1 VTHVPGERLPI
12 ARPSHGP
19 QTPVLAMGDF
29 NDEPFDTSLVRHAL
43 TTRQRA
49 KVTSAREE
57 PLFWNVMWPIV
68 GAPDGS
74 FYFDNQPNML
84 DQLLVNKNMAIG
96 DAPIRVDPTTAQIL
110 RPPAMVNPD
119 VYPKPIR
126 RRNGQAGQSKRI
138 LRPLP
143 DHHDGHRGRLGRLP
157 EQFWRDPWHR
167 PVTSAAVWTRQWGGG
182 RIFVSTPGDRGRGPG
197 GP

>member
-84 DQLLVNKNMAIG
+84 DQFMVKDTMVIPWPGSDRPGA
-96 DAPIRVDPTTAQIL
+96 AP
-110 RPPAMVNPD
+110 RP
-119 VYPKPIR
+119 
-126 RRNGQAGQSKRI
+126 S
-138 LRPLP
+138 L
-143 DHHDGHRGRLGRLP
+143 
-157 EQFWRDPWHR
+157 HR
-167 PVTSAAVWTRQWGGG
+167 PCRSAKGSAA
-182 RIFVSTPGDRGRGPG
+182 
-197 GP
+197 